1 MRFPAAAEKKVFLLC
16 LVICFIVAAAFS
28 PSLSN
33 GFTNF
38 DDNAYLTANPLV
50 RSLAPANIKRIFTTT
65 RPHTLFSPLVT
76 LTFALEYQLWE
87 LDPRGYHAINL
98 LLHIFNALLVFFLIR
113 SVSRSPLTAF
123 FTSLL
128 FAIHPLRVES
138 VAWVTERKDLLFTF
152 FFLLA
157 LLFYIRYLKKDS
169 GRDYLAT
176 LLLFAFAILAK
187 MSALVL
193 PAVLLLMDWK
203 FESRISKK
211 RWLEK
216 IPFVVILL
224 LFAISSLGSV
234 QAFSVQNSGQYSG
247 GLQQVIMKNSLW
259 VIPFY
264 LQKTIWPS
272 RLSAHYP
279 TDMRFFM
286 PPLWFSIF
294 YSLILIGG
302 SFLLLKKFRREWLWG
317 WGFFLIALLQVF
329 GLVWHFFPVANRYSY
344 LPAIGL
350 SYILVMAVSQVSGKL
365 ARWKKIK
372 PLWAIIAISALAYFG
387 TASFARCHAWKD
399 SISLWNDVIGKYP
412 MIPLA
417 YNNRASA
424 LKAAGRLD
432 EALADYSRAIRLMPH
447 GSFYWNRGLARLQ
460 KNQAAEATGDFYA
473 AILKDPKYFQ
483 MFCQM
488 TVDTQGRSGY
498 EPIIGMGKRVLAT
511 RPNSQIHVKMA
522 EIFIRWRRW
531 QEADF
536 HLQEAVR
543 LSPHAEEYQRA
554 LQEFRQ
560 ALRLPSRRS
569 EEK

>member
-1 MRFPAAAEKKVFLLC
+1 MKKKDLLLC
-16 LVICFIVAAAFS
+16 LVICFIVAAAFF

-38 DDNAYLTANPLV
+38 DDTAYLTANPLV
-50 RSLAPANIKRIFTTT
+50 RSLAPANIKQIFTTT

-76 LTFALEYQLWE
+76 LTFALEYKLWE
-87 LDPRGYHAINL
+87 LDPRGYHAVNL
-98 LLHIFNALLVFFLIR
+98 FLHILNALLVFFLIR
-113 SVSRSPLTAF
+113 NVSRSPATAF

-157 LLFYIRYLKKDS
+157 LQFYIRYLKKDS

-216 IPFVVILL
+216 IPFAVILL
-224 LFAISSLGSV
+224 LYAISSWNSV
-234 QAFSVQNSGQYSG
+234 QAFSVQSSGQYSG
-247 GLQQVIMKNSLW
+247 GLHQVIMKNSLW

-286 PPLWFSIF
+286 PSLWFSIF
-294 YSLILIGG
+294 YSIILIGG

-317 WGFFLIALLQVF
+317 WGFFLVSLLPVF
-329 GLVWHFFPVANRYSY
+329 GPVWQFFPVANRYSY
-344 LPAIGL
+344 LPA
-350 SYILVMAVSQVSGKL
+350 
-365 ARWKKIK
+365 
-372 PLWAIIAISALAYFG
+372 
-387 TASFARCHAWKD
+387 
-399 SISLWNDVIGKYP
+399 
-412 MIPLA
+412 
-417 YNNRASA
+417 
-424 LKAAGRLD
+424 
-432 EALADYSRAIRLMPH
+432 
-447 GSFYWNRGLARLQ
+447 
-460 KNQAAEATGDFYA
+460 
-473 AILKDPKYFQ
+473 
-483 MFCQM
+483 
-488 TVDTQGRSGY
+488 
-498 EPIIGMGKRVLAT
+498 
-511 RPNSQIHVKMA
+511 
-522 EIFIRWRRW
+522 
-531 QEADF
+531 
-536 HLQEAVR
+536 
-543 LSPHAEEYQRA
+543 
-554 LQEFRQ
+554 
-560 ALRLPSRRS
+560 
-569 EEK
+569 

>member
-1 MRFPAAAEKKVFLLC
+1 MKRKDLLLC
-16 LVICFIVAAAFS
+16 LVICFIVAAAFF

-65 RPHTLFSPLVT
+65 RPHTIFVPMVT
-76 LTFALEYQLWE
+76 LTFALEYRLWK
-87 LDPRGYHAINL
+87 LDPRGYHAVNL
-98 LLHIFNALLVFFLIR
+98 FLHIFNALLVFFLIR
-113 SVSRSPLTAF
+113 NVSRSPATAF

-157 LLFYIRYLKKDS
+157 LQFYIRYLKKDS

-216 IPFVVILL
+216 IPFAVILL
-224 LFAISSLGSV
+224 LYAISSWNSV
-234 QAFSVQNSGQYSG
+234 QAFSVQSSGQYSG
-247 GLQQVIMKNSLW
+247 GLHQVIMKNSLW

-286 PPLWFSIF
+286 PSLWFSIF
-294 YSLILIGG
+294 YSIILIGG

-317 WGFFLIALLQVF
+317 WGFFLVSLLPVF
-329 GLVWHFFPVANRYSY
+329 GPVWQFFPVANRYSY

-350 SYILVMAVSQVSGKL
+350 SYLLVMAVFLIRGKL

-372 PLWAIIAISALAYFG
+372 FLWVVIAISALAYLG
-387 TASFARCHAWKD
+387 TASFARCHVWKD

-417 YNNRASA
+417 YNSRGNA
-424 LKAAGRLD
+424 LQTAGRLD
-432 EALADYSRAIRLMPH
+432 EAQKDYSRAIQLMPH

-460 KNQAAEATGDFYA
+460 KNQAKEAIEDFYA

-488 TVDTQGRSGY
+488 TVDTHGRSGY
-498 EPIIGMGKRVLAT
+498 ERVIYMGKRLIAA
-511 RPNSQIHVKMA
+511 RPDSRVHMKMA
-522 EIFIRWRRW
+522 DAFIRLRRW

-543 LSPHAEEYQRA
+543 LSPHAEEYRRA
-554 LQEFRQ
+554 LQVFRE
-560 ALRLPSRRS
+560 ALHLPSRRF

>member
-1 MRFPAAAEKKVFLLC
+1 MKKKDLLLC
-16 LVICFIVAAAFS
+16 LVICFIVAAAFF

-38 DDNAYLTANPLV
+38 DDTAYLTANPLV
-50 RSLAPANIKRIFTTT
+50 RSLAPANIKQIFTTT

-76 LTFALEYQLWE
+76 LTFALEYKLWE
-87 LDPRGYHAINL
+87 LDPRGYHAVNL
-98 LLHIFNALLVFFLIR
+98 FLHILNALLVFFLIR
-113 SVSRSPLTAF
+113 NVSRSPATAF

-157 LLFYIRYLKKDS
+157 LQCYIRYLKKDS

-216 IPFVVILL
+216 IPFAVILL
-224 LFAISSLGSV
+224 LYAISSWNSV
-234 QAFSVQNSGQYSG
+234 QAFSVQSSGQYSG
-247 GLQQVIMKNSLW
+247 GLHQVIMKNSLW

-286 PPLWFSIF
+286 PSLWFSIF
-294 YSLILIGG
+294 YSIILIGG

-317 WGFFLIALLQVF
+317 WGFFLVSLLPVF
-329 GLVWHFFPVANRYSY
+329 GPVWQFFPVANRYSY

-350 SYILVMAVSQVSGKL
+350 SYLLVMAVFLIRGKL

-372 PLWAIIAISALAYFG
+372 FLWVVIAISALAYLG
-387 TASFARCHAWKD
+387 TASFARCHVWKD

-417 YNNRASA
+417 YNSRGNA
-424 LKAAGRLD
+424 LQTAGRLD
-432 EALADYSRAIRLMPH
+432 EAQKDYSRAIQLMPH

-460 KNQAAEATGDFYA
+460 KNQAKEAIEDFYA

-488 TVDTQGRSGY
+488 TVDTHGRSGY
-498 EPIIGMGKRVLAT
+498 ERVIYMG
-511 RPNSQIHVKMA
+511 
-522 EIFIRWRRW
+522 
-531 QEADF
+531 
-536 HLQEAVR
+536 
-543 LSPHAEEYQRA
+543 
-554 LQEFRQ
+554 
-560 ALRLPSRRS
+560 
-569 EEK
+569 

>member
-1 MRFPAAAEKKVFLLC
+1 MKRKDLLLC
-16 LVICFIVAAAFS
+16 LVLCFIVAAAFF

-65 RPHTLFSPLVT
+65 RPHTIFVPMVT
-76 LTFALEYQLWE
+76 LTFALEYRLWK
-87 LDPRGYHAINL
+87 LDPRGYHAVNL

-113 SVSRSPLTAF
+113 GVSGSLAVAF
-123 FTSLL
+123 FTSLF
-128 FAIHPLRVES
+128 FALHPLRVES

-157 LLFYIRYLKKDS
+157 LQFYIRYLKKDS
-169 GRDYLAT
+169 GRDYL
-176 LLLFAFAILAK
+176 LSISMFAFAIFSK

-203 FESRISKK
+203 VEARISKK

-216 IPFVVILL
+216 IPFAVILL
-224 LFAISSLGSV
+224 LYAISSWNSV
-234 QAFSVQNSGQYSG
+234 QAFSVQYSGQYSG
-247 GLQQVIMKNSLW
+247 GRHQVIMKNSLW

-286 PPLWFSIF
+286 PSLWFSIF
-294 YSLILIGG
+294 YSIILIGG

-317 WGFFLIALLQVF
+317 WGFFLIALLPVF
-329 GLVWHFFPVANRYSY
+329 GPVWQFFPVANRYSY

-350 SYILVMAVSQVSGKL
+350 SYVLVMAVSLAGEKL
-365 ARWKKIK
+365 ARWKNLRS
-372 PLWAIIAISALAYFG
+372 LWTALAVSTLIILG
-387 TASFARCHAWKD
+387 TASFLRCHVWKD

-417 YNNRASA
+417 YNSRGNA
-424 LKAAGRLD
+424 LQTAGRLD
-432 EALADYSRAIRLMPH
+432 EAQEDYSRAIQLMSH

-460 KNQAAEATGDFYA
+460 KNQAKEAIEDFYA

-488 TVDTQGRSGY
+488 TVDTHGRSGY
-498 EPIIGMGKRVLAT
+498 ERVIYMGKRLIAA
-511 RPNSQIHVKMA
+511 RPDSRVHMKMA
-522 EIFIRWRRW
+522 EAFIRLRRW

-543 LSPHAEEYQRA
+543 LSPHVEEYRRA
-554 LQEFRQ
+554 LQVFRE
-560 ALRLPSRRS
+560 ALHLPSRRF